1 MGDGCGVDGD
11 FGKVTSQAKGRLA
24 LFFVGDFVFWFW
36 VGGGLEGH
44 GGYEYVHHDEV
55 ADASAHDEEVE
66 DLVGTEVFV
75 F

>member
-1 MGDGCGVDGD
+1 MCLICFLLSG
-11 FGKVTSQAKGRLA
+11 A
-24 LFFVGDFVFWFW
+24 LDW
-36 VGGGLEGH
+36 H

-66 DLVGTEVFV
+66 DLVGAEVFV

>member
-1 MGDGCGVDGD
+1 M
-11 FGKVTSQAKGRLA
+11 
-24 LFFVGDFVFWFW
+24 GDFVFWFW

-44 GGYEYVHHDEV
+44 GGYEYVHHDKV